1 MKSSMRFDL
10 VDLRL
15 FLLSRAGVDE
25 AVAGFVADVGMHE
38 PPPQEAFAD
47 YSDGLRAASQG
58 QGFHPRLGPSPIGCF
73 FVDPKRALS
82 PQSRS

>member
-10 VDLRL
+10 VDLHL

-38 PPPQEAFAD
+38 PPPQEAFTD
-47 YSDGLRAASQG
+47 
-58 QGFHPRLGPSPIGCF
+58 
-73 FVDPKRALS
+73 
-82 PQSRS
+82 